1 MCLAVPAKIVKIN
14 NDSSTVEVGGVK
26 KTASLILLDDARVG
40 DFVII
45 HAGFAIRLLNEQ
57 DALEILAEISPL
69 FTDAQKM
76 NY

>member
-57 DALEILAEISPL
+57 DALEILAEIRPL

>member
-1 MCLAVPAKIVKIN
+1 MCLAIPAKIVKIE
-14 NDSSTVEVGGVK
+14 NDTSTVEVGGVQR
-26 KTASLILLDDARVG
+26 AVSLMLLDDARVG

-57 DALEILAEISPL
+57 DALEILAEIQPL
-69 FTDAQKM
+69 FPDAEKM